1 MTYTGI
7 ARGKTIELEEQVPYP
22 DGQRV
27 KIAIE
32 PIYAKAKPGSPS
44 DILTVVRSLP
54 DIALEDVAEL
64 ERVIACGKLPV
75 SSKGIFDDD
84 PTGRE

>member
-7 ARGKTIELEEQVPYP
+7 AKGKTIELEERVPFP

-32 PIYAKAKPGSPS
+32 PILAKAKSGSPS
-44 DILTVVRSLP
+44 DILTIVRSLP
-54 DIALEDVAEL
+54 DIDVEDVAEL
-64 ERVIACGKLPV
+64 ERLIACGKLPI
-75 SSKGIFDDD
+75 SSKSIFDDN
-84 PTGRE
+84 PTD